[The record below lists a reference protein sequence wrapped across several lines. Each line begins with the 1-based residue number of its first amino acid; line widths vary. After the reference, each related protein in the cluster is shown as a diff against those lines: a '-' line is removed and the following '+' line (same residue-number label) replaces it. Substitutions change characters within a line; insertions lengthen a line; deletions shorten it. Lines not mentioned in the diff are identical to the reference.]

1 LAYKNPSSVTDLIS
15 NCGQVSN
22 DRQQDGDD
30 RHRVDQQLRPSRP
43 EISPEESGQKN
54 AANGDDQIL
63 NSEKHFGGKKSA
75 RLVDPRSDQSSKND
89 DGNAIKKILAVLIV

>member
-1 LAYKNPSSVTDLIS
+1 LAYKNPSTVTDLIS
-15 NCGQVSN
+15 NCGQVSD

-43 EISPEESGQKN
+43 EISPEERGQKN

-63 NSEKHFGGKKSA
+63 NPEEHFGGEKST
-75 RLVDPRSDQSSKND
+75 RLVDPRSDQSSEND
-89 DGNAIKKILAVLIV
+89 DGYAGKEILAVLIV